1 MRRYVGPVAT
11 ASHLRVSCFSLAH
24 ILALLGAWL
33 KKEVDD
39 TGEDE
44 EASDGV

>member
-11 ASHLRVSCFSLAH
+11 VSHLWVSCFGLAH
-24 ILALLGAWL
+24 ILALL